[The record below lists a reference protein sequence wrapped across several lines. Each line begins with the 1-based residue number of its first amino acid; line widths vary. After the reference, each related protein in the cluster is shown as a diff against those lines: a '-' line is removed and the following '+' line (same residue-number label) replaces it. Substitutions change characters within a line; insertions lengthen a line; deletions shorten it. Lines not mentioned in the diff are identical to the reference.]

1 MIAELVSSGRPSFR
15 SMRVKTKCGACGKPL
30 GSGETIHVA
39 GDGVRCF
46 PCFNRET
53 ADRLGIDFDEPS
65 FQPIVLEDADGALHT
80 FKFRS
85 MLVPT
90 GHEIEAFEV
99 TDDGRAGY
107 RFAVLGDFE
116 ADAWE
121 LFQLLYAKL
130 RREVATRHVHRT
142 EFGWQLTDDQRLVGR
157 IDWDPDSDVRLP
169 LVVID
174 GKAFTWEQVG
184 HMLMTFEGFTLEARI
199 KDTIEV
205 VSGPE
210 QQNRRQT

>member
-1 MIAELVSSGRPSFR
+1 MKVT
-15 SMRVKTKCGACGKPL
+15 TKCGACGKAL
-30 GSGETIHVA
+30 GSSETIHVA
-39 GDGVRCF
+39 GEGPRCY

-53 ADRLGIDFDEPS
+53 ADRLGLDFDEPQ
-65 FQPIVLEDADGALHT
+65 FQSIVLEDAEGAPHT

-90 GHEIEAFEV
+90 GHEIEALEI
-99 TDDGRAGY
+99 TDDERAGY

-121 LFQLLYAKL
+121 LFQLLYAKM

-142 EFGWQLTDDQRLVGR
+142 EFGWQLTSDQRLVGR
-157 IDWDPDSDVRLP
+157 IEWDPDSDVRLP

-184 HMLMTFEGFTLEARI
+184 HMLMTFEGFTVEARI

-205 VSGPE
+205 AGEP
-210 QQNRRQT
+210 T